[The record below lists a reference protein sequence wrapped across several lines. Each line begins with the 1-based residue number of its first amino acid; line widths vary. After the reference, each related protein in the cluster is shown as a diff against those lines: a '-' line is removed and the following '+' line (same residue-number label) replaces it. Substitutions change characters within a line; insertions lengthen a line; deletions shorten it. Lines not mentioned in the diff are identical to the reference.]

1 MFFISNFSAVQKER
15 DRLGRQHSNNYKM
28 ATIKPHGYIEGDLDE
43 DDDDDDLSILA
54 LLKAEKT
61 AKEV

>member
-1 MFFISNFSAVQKER
+1 
-15 DRLGRQHSNNYKM
+15 M